1 MYFFLRFLFDKKV
14 LCYGFKIPWTEAFH
28 NSCINVVRIFVF
40 SFFTAISKEDP
51 DRNRTSRDALPSKL
65 QFNGYS
71 EEFLDRIE
79 PNGNIPCA
87 NDEHLSRYG
96 TSYVCLKVLRRG
108 SIFSVTDKWSFY
120 AYFHNTTSVH
130 CDLSIVIDADKV
142 TVLFLIIDN

>member
-1 MYFFLRFLFDKKV
+1 MFHNIYINFLF
-14 LCYGFKIPWTEAFH
+14 FP
-28 NSCINVVRIFVF
+28 
-40 SFFTAISKEDP
+40 AISKEDP

-96 TSYVCLKVLRRG
+96 K
-108 SIFSVTDKWSFY
+108 
-120 AYFHNTTSVH
+120 
-130 CDLSIVIDADKV
+130 
-142 TVLFLIIDN
+142 